1 MPFCT
6 LVRPLIMQLFDEHFL
21 KFNTKDNAYLQ
32 TAQKIVSSELRN
44 GYVKQLT
51 NTYICIYIQNTLLF
65 LNLITALLV
74 VRFFLKR
81 CFLIRDFNMISF
93 NPVHSQRY
101 RNKATV
107 LAVFIVQI

>member
-44 GYVKQLT
+44 GYVKQFT
-51 NTYICIYIQNTLLF
+51 NNIYAFIF
-65 LNLITALLV
+65 RIHC
-74 VRFFLKR
+74 FF
-81 CFLIRDFNMISF
+81 
-93 NPVHSQRY
+93 
-101 RNKATV
+101 
-107 LAVFIVQI
+107 